1 MPPLT
6 TKRRT
11 TTNFK
16 NKKQPELTENRTV
29 WKSDNQG
36 VKEETFIQTSRRGGD
51 GQLGGED
58 SGLGSGWR
66 TRVGK
71 AALGGPGEMVN
82 FGRADPCSHTDK
94 PGGTTGE
101 PDRPSNRGFQPRGN
115 KASRPLTENTCGGCG
130 SSGRNSQPHGRV
142 RWRDPQ
148 DPRTYTN
155 PPPWESAPEGP
166 NLIVGSGGSD

>member
-1 MPPLT
+1 MGMSGIYYIFYVSFELKVFFNFNVGNFQHELKKRTEVTSGQDEGVGRYTLPLCT
-6 TKRRT
+6 IKRRT

-94 PGGTTGE
+94 PGGTM
-101 PDRPSNRGFQPRGN
+101 S
-115 KASRPLTENTCGGCG
+115 
-130 SSGRNSQPHGRV
+130 
-142 RWRDPQ
+142 
-148 DPRTYTN
+148 
-155 PPPWESAPEGP
+155 
-166 NLIVGSGGSD
+166 